1 MAKLAI
7 VIPYFKINFFEQ
19 TLKSLEAQTS
29 KDFSVYIGNDASP
42 HDPEKLIGA
51 ILKNTFYE
59 YFSYGNNLGG
69 ELLSK
74 QWDRILEQVKDE
86 KWFMILGDDDVL
98 APNFVEIF
106 YQNLQDI
113 EAAKLN
119 VVKFKQRWIDENGN
133 PKTSF
138 TDFPKLI
145 DPFVRHLQRSSLS
158 EHIFRKSI
166 YKKYGFKEFPLAWKT
181 DNMAVIDFSE
191 GKTLFFIDEAFVE
204 IRVSPESIS
213 GQADNNTEKF
223 KAKIQ
228 YEKHLINNYYRNL
241 EKSYLRELIAN
252 QIYYKYRYNLDLQVN
267 LLKMYIFL
275 GDYKKIITL
284 PKVLFQLYFKKHNLV

>member
-42 HDPEKLIGA
+42 HDPEKHIGA

-59 YFSYGNNLGG
+59 YISFGNNLGG

-74 QWDRILEQVKDE
+74 QWDRILGQVKDE
-86 KWFMILGDDDVL
+86 EWFMILGDDDVL

-106 YQNLQDI
+106 YQNLQEI

-119 VVKFKQRWIDENGN
+119 VVKFKQRWIDEAGI
-133 PKTSF
+133 PTTGF
-138 TDFPKLI
+138 TDYPKLI
-145 DPFVRHLQRSSLS
+145 DPFERHLQRSSLS
-158 EHIFRKSI
+158 EHIFRKSS

-191 GKTLFFIDEAFVE
+191 GKPLFFIDETFVE

-213 GQADNNTEKF
+213 GQTDNSTEKC

-228 YEKHLINNYYRNL
+228 YEKHLINFYYRNL

-275 GDYKKIITL
+275 GDYKKIIML
-284 PKVLFQLYFKKHNLV
+284 PKLLFQLYFKKPQT